1 MVPHQR
7 TSGYRSGSMSASAM
21 MRRMPLRPVIQSRPI
36 PFQRFGRPCGACQ
49 WVERTNLK
57 SVNLSSETYGFER
70 RPVTSLGYAPPRR
83 RPAQRNDVRRGCRRS
98 PCSAKAPSN
107 AVQLRLRSRDPG
119 RRRSPLQTF
128 LPRLPIAYGRYWPGA
143 AFAKCHLWL
152 GLACDRLNGL

>member
-21 MRRMPLRPVIQSRPI
+21 MRSNAIEARHSVEAHPLSAIWTPLRSVSMGRAYQSEIGQSLVR
-36 PFQRFGRPCGACQ
+36 
-49 WVERTNLK
+49 NLW
-57 SVNLSSETYGFER
+57 LR
-70 RPVTSLGYAPPRR
+70 APPVTSLGYAPPRR

-107 AVQLRLRSRDPG
+107 ALQLRLRSRDPG
-119 RRRSPLQTF
+119 RRRRPLQTF

-143 AFAKCHLWL
+143 AVAKCHLWL